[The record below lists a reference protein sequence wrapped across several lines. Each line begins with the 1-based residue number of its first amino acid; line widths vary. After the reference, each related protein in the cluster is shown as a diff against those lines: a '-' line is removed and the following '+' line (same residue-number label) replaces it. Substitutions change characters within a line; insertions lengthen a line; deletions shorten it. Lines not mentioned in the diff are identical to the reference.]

1 MMEKSEKLKSQV
13 SQLDNHDQIPDAGRR
28 RWRYFL
34 RQLVANPVTLIALL
48 ILIIVVFSAI
58 FASVVA
64 PHDPSLQ
71 TLRLRLK
78 PPIWQVGGV
87 EGHIL
92 GTDALGR
99 DMLSRLI
106 FGGRISLVVG
116 IASVLVQGTIGVLVG
131 LVAGYYG
138 GRVDTIIMRIG
149 DIQQA
154 IPFLILAIAVTAI
167 LDSSLINV
175 IIVLGIT
182 GWVTYG
188 RIVRGQVLSIRER
201 EFVEAAQALG
211 SSNIRIIFRH
221 ILPNVVGAVTV
232 ISTLTISTMI
242 LAEASLSFLG
252 FGVPPSIITWGGM
265 VTSGRD
271 YISNGWWVSVLPGI
285 AIFVTVLSINVLGDW
300 LREAIDP
307 TL

>member
-1 MMEKSEKLKSQV
+1 MTNKTKPKRSNV
-13 SQLDNHDQIPDAGRR
+13 ATLDDPILNSSGGRR
-28 RWRYFL
+28 GYLL
-34 RQLVANPVTLIALL
+34 RQLVTNPVTLIALL
-48 ILIIVVFSAI
+48 ILLLAIIFAI
-58 FASVVA
+58 FAPLLT
-64 PHDPSLQ
+64 PHDPDLQ

-78 PPIWQVGGV
+78 PPIWQEGSV
-87 EGHIL
+87 EGYPL

-99 DMLSRLI
+99 DILSRII
-106 FGGRISLVVG
+106 FGARISLLVG
-116 IASVLVQGTIGVLVG
+116 VASVLVQGTIGVFVG
-131 LVAGYYG
+131 LIAGYFG
-138 GRVDTIIMRIG
+138 GRIDTIIMRIG

-175 IIVLGIT
+175 IIVLGLT

-201 EFVEAAQALG
+201 EFVEAARALG
-211 SSNIRIIFRH
+211 SSNKRIIFRH
-221 ILPNVVGAVTV
+221 ILPNVLGAVTV
-232 ISTLTISTMI
+232 VSTLTISTMI

-265 VTSGRD
+265 VTAGRD
-271 YISNGWWVSVLPGI
+271 YLANGWWVSVIPGV
-285 AIFVTVLSINVLGDW
+285 AIFATVLSINVLGDW
-300 LREAIDP
+300 LREAVDP

>member
-1 MMEKSEKLKSQV
+1 MKTTMLTPKKPLV
-13 SQLDNHDQIPDAGRR
+13 SQLEDENSDRDRNRR
-28 RWRYFL
+28 GYFL
-34 RQLVANPVTLIALL
+34 RQLVTNPVTLAA
-48 ILIIVVFSAI
+48 LIILTLVIFSAI
-58 FASVVA
+58 FASVIT

-78 PPIWQVGGV
+78 PPIWQEGSV

-116 IASVLVQGTIGVLVG
+116 IASVLVQGTIGVSVG
-131 LVAGYYG
+131 LIAGYYG
-138 GRVDTIIMRIG
+138 GRVDTVIMRIG

-154 IPFLILAIAVTAI
+154 VPFLILAIAVTAV
-167 LDSSLINV
+167 LDSSLTNV
-175 IIVLGIT
+175 IFVLGIT

-232 ISTLTISTMI
+232 VSTLTISTMI

-271 YISNGWWVSVLPGI
+271 YIANGWWVSVLPGI

>member
-1 MMEKSEKLKSQV
+1 MIQTDGSSKAKNTLNLADEL
-13 SQLDNHDQIPDAGRR
+13 PDSKRRGRR
-28 RWRYFL
+28 QYVL
-34 RQLVANPVTLIALL
+34 RMLVTNPVTLVALIIL
-48 ILIIVVFSAI
+48 ILVIIFTVFAPI
-58 FASVVA
+58 LA
-64 PHDPSLQ
+64 PHDPALQ
-71 TLRLRLK
+71 SLRLRLT
-78 PPIWQVGGV
+78 PPFWQ
-87 EGHIL
+87 EGSVDGYLL

-99 DMLSRLI
+99 DIFSRII
-106 FGGRISLVVG
+106 FGARVSLLVG
-116 IASVLVQGTIGVLVG
+116 VASVLTQGIIGVTVG
-131 LVAGYYG
+131 LIAGFYG
-138 GRVDTIIMRIG
+138 GRLDTIIMRIG

-167 LDSSLINV
+167 LESSLLNV

-201 EFVEAAQALG
+201 EFVDAARALG
-211 SSNIRIIFRH
+211 ASNPRIIRQH
-221 ILPNVVGAVTV
+221 ILPNVVASVSV

-265 VTSGRD
+265 VTAGRD
-271 YISNGWWVSVLPGI
+271 YISNAWWVSVLPGV
-285 AIFVTVLSINVLGDW
+285 AIFATVLSINVLGDW

>member
-1 MMEKSEKLKSQV
+1 MMDKNEQLKPQV
-13 SQLDNHDQIPDAGRR
+13 SLLDNHDQIPEVGRS
-28 RWRYFL
+28 RWHYFL
-34 RQLVANPVTLIALL
+34 RQLVTNPVTLIALL
-48 ILIIVVFSAI
+48 ILIVVVFSAI

-78 PPIWQVGGV
+78 PPIWQAGGV

-106 FGGRISLVVG
+106 FGGRISLIVG

-131 LVAGYYG
+131 LIAGYYG
-138 GRVDTIIMRIG
+138 GRVDTVIMRIG

-221 ILPNVVGAVTV
+221 VLPNVVGAVTV

-271 YISNGWWVSVLPGI
+271 YLSNGWWVSVLPGI

>member
-1 MMEKSEKLKSQV
+1 MMNINQKTSLKNAEPSLNV
-13 SQLDNHDQIPDAGRR
+13 RGD

-34 RQLVANPVTLIALL
+34 HQLVTNPVSLIALL
-48 ILIIVVFSAI
+48 IVILVICFAVAAPLI
-58 FASVVA
+58 A
-64 PHDPSLQ
+64 PHDPNLQ

-78 PPIWQVGGV
+78 PPAWQDGSVGGYP
-87 EGHIL
+87 L

-99 DMLSRLI
+99 DMLSRII
-106 FGGRISLVVG
+106 FGSRISLIVG
-116 IASVLVQGTIGVLVG
+116 VAAVLVQGTIGVLVG
-131 LVAGYYG
+131 LIAGYYG
-138 GRVDTIIMRIG
+138 GRIDTIIMRIG

-167 LDSSLINV
+167 LDSSLTNV
-175 IIVLGIT
+175 IVVLGIS

-201 EFVEAAQALG
+201 EFVEAARALG
-211 SSNIRIIFRH
+211 SRNSRIIFRH
-221 ILPNVVGAVTV
+221 ILPNVVGPVTV

-252 FGVPPSIITWGGM
+252 FGVPPTIITWGGM
-265 VTSGRD
+265 VTAGRD
-271 YISNGWWVSVLPGI
+271 YLANGWWVSVLPGI
-285 AIFVTVLSINVLGDW
+285 AIFATVLSINVLGDW

>member
-1 MMEKSEKLKSQV
+1 MSDMNQKSKSMQV
-13 SQLDNHDQIPDAGRR
+13 SRLDESSSQSGSARR
-28 RWRYFL
+28 RYLL
-34 RQLVANPVTLIALL
+34 RQLVTNPVTLIAFL
-48 ILIIVVFSAI
+48 ILMLAII
-58 FASVVA
+58 FAVFA
-64 PHDPSLQ
+64 PILTPHDPDLQ

-78 PPIWQVGGV
+78 PPIWQEGSV
-87 EGHIL
+87 EGHPL

-99 DMLSRLI
+99 DILSRII
-106 FGGRISLVVG
+106 FGARISLLVG
-116 IASVLVQGTIGVLVG
+116 VASVVVQGTIGVTLG
-131 LVAGYYG
+131 LIAGYFG
-138 GRVDTIIMRIG
+138 GRLDTVIMRIG
-149 DIQQA
+149 DVQQA

-201 EFVEAAQALG
+201 EFVEAAEALG
-211 SSNIRIIFRH
+211 GSNTRIIFRH
-221 ILPNVVGAVTV
+221 ILPNVFGAVTV

-265 VTSGRD
+265 VTAGRD
-271 YISNGWWVSVLPGI
+271 YLANGWWVSVIPGI
-285 AIFVTVLSINVLGDW
+285 AIFATVLSINVLGDW
-300 LREAIDP
+300 LREAVDP

>member
-1 MMEKSEKLKSQV
+1 MTKKTKLKGSNV
-13 SQLDNHDQIPDAGRR
+13 ASLNDPILSRSGGRR
-28 RWRYFL
+28 GYLL
-34 RQLVANPVTLIALL
+34 RQLVTNPVTLIALL
-48 ILIIVVFSAI
+48 ILLVAII
-58 FASVVA
+58 FALFA
-64 PHDPSLQ
+64 PALTPHDPDLQ

-78 PPIWQVGGV
+78 PPIWQDGSV
-87 EGHIL
+87 EGYPL

-99 DMLSRLI
+99 DILSRII
-106 FGGRISLVVG
+106 FGARISLLVG
-116 IASVLVQGTIGVLVG
+116 VASVLVQGTIGVVVG
-131 LVAGYYG
+131 LIAGYFG
-138 GRVDTIIMRIG
+138 GRIDTIIMRIG

-201 EFVEAAQALG
+201 EFVEAARALG
-211 SSNIRIIFRH
+211 SSNTRIIFRH
-221 ILPNVVGAVTV
+221 ILPNVFGAVTV

-265 VTSGRD
+265 VTAGRD
-271 YISNGWWVSVLPGI
+271 YLANGWWVSVIPGT
-285 AIFVTVLSINVLGDW
+285 AIFATVLSINVLGDW
-300 LREAIDP
+300 LREAVDP

>member
-1 MMEKSEKLKSQV
+1 MKKNKQLKPQV
-13 SQLDNHDQIPDAGRR
+13 SKLDDHHRIPNTGRS
-28 RWRYFL
+28 RWQYFL
-34 RQLVANPVTLIALL
+34 RQLVTNPVTLLALL
-48 ILIIVVFSAI
+48 ILIAVVFSAI

-78 PPIWQVGGV
+78 PPIWQEGGV

-116 IASVLVQGTIGVLVG
+116 IASVLVQGTIGVMVG

-138 GRVDTIIMRIG
+138 GRVDTVIMRIG
-149 DIQQA
+149 DVQQA

-167 LDSSLINV
+167 LDSSLTNV

-211 SSNIRIIFRH
+211 SSNIRTIFRH

-271 YISNGWWVSVLPGI
+271 YLANGWWVSVLPGV
-285 AIFVTVLSINVLGDW
+285 AIFATVLSINVLGDW